1 MKQLAFSR
9 TIRLSAVLKSSDF
22 IGTVAGNVIC
32 HRYTLTKELGGG
44 FPLRK
49 AGEFSPL
56 ISAAKALHRLAV
68 WQTVCMS
75 VGQKAVGPQDRMT
88 AGPHGGRSAGQAS
101 N

>member
-49 AGEFSPL
+49 AGGFAPL
-56 ISAAKALHRLAV
+56 ISAAKALHRLAGDKV
-68 WQTVCMS
+68 ATLVPREVC
-75 VGQKAVGPQDRMT
+75 PQVFR
-88 AGPHGGRSAGQAS
+88 A